1 MIVIG
6 AVFLVL
12 AALAAVAAV
21 VTARDVSVHLSGF
34 GVDAT
39 TTVLG
44 VFCAGAVA
52 MLLLVLSLAAFRRAA
67 RKSRARRRELKQLR
81 SDEATAPETRDDA
94 MDRDS
99 IHRDGDVNLRNER
112 VPAGDAGAHVA
123 HVDDGRE
130 RRYVAGD
137 ERY

>member
-21 VTARDVSVHLSGF
+21 DTARNVDVHLSGF

-39 TTVLG
+39 TTALW
-44 VFCAGAVA
+44 VFCAGAA
-52 MLLLVLSLAAFRRAA
+52 TMLALLIALAAFRRAA
-67 RKSRARRRELKQLR
+67 RKSRERRRELKALR
-81 SDEATAPETRDDA
+81 ESDVDRDAARDVDAGQHRDVDVRDDD
-94 MDRDS
+94 MVG
-99 IHRDGDVNLRNER
+99 DGRTAHV
-112 VPAGDAGAHVA
+112 VPA
-123 HVDDGRE
+123 DDGRE

-137 ERY
+137 DRY